1 MSCWRSY
8 QCSVLQDVKMK
19 FLKEACKEMNI
30 RLDDTI
36 KSIAAYGNQ
45 AKVDCGF
52 VLNDNG
58 ANLPL
63 GFVFTKKN
71 NKTKITLEGDFW
83 GTGFNEVTFVDE
95 LSQRYQKI
103 KITTELERHGYSVSK
118 SVNNKGEIELLAC
131 C

>member
-8 QCSVLQDVKMK
+8 KCSVLQDVKMK
-19 FLKEACKEMNI
+19 FLREACKEMNI
-30 RLDDTI
+30 VLDNDI
-36 KSIAAYGNQ
+36 KQISAYGNS

-52 VLNDNG
+52 LRG
-58 ANLPL
+58 KTRLPL
-63 GFVFTKKN
+63 GFVFEKKN
-71 NKTKITLEGDFW
+71 NKTKVTLEGDFW
-83 GTGFNEVTFVDE
+83 GTGIDEMTFINE

-118 SVNNKGEIELLAC
+118 TVNNKGEIELLAC